1 MSDRPARPSL
11 RIAVSER
18 PARART
24 ITRQPKLAGPHPLG
38 TPRTFSPNTGALAAA
53 AWLLDRGIL
62 PDQERWFVELDL
74 GGTDS
79 TGRETRFVL
88 EVYSEEWGFQVHHL
102 GQTSWIRVTD
112 VPFVHGRDDH
122 GMLARIPRL
131 REIGLF
137 VRELERRFRVHFD
150 RDAARIHTSIPDAEP
165 VLRAWIGAL

>member
-24 ITRQPKLAGPHPLG
+24 ITRQHKPAARHPIG

-53 AWLLDRGIL
+53 AWLLDRGLL
-62 PDQERWFVELDL
+62 PDQERWFVEVDL
-74 GGTDS
+74 AAAGKA
-79 TGRETRFVL
+79 GRETRFVL

-122 GMLARIPRL
+122 AMLARMPRL

-137 VRELERRFRVHFD
+137 VRELERRFGVHFD
-150 RDAARIHTSIPDAEP
+150 RDAAGIRTSIPNAEP
-165 VLRAWIGAL
+165 VLRAWVGAL